1 MNKLAFSRAHYQAV
15 KLRVCEDHPDLDE
28 ETLADTVE
36 GLTDLQ
42 DIVAAIL
49 RSAVTD
55 EALGKGLRARIS
67 DMQERLSRLEDRA
80 SKRRQIARD
89 VMIEADIKKITA
101 PDLTVSI
108 RAGTPAVVITDES
121 LVPPQYWEPRDP
133 RLNRQSLAVDLKA
146 GQSIEGAILGNP
158 EPVLSVRVK

>member
-15 KLRVCEDHPDLDE
+15 KLRVCEDYPDLDE

-108 RAGTPAVVITDES
+108 RAGTASVVITDER
-121 LVPPQYWEPRDP
+121 LVPPQYWEARDP
-133 RLNRQSLAVDLKA
+133 RLNRQALAVDLKA

>member
-15 KLRVCEDHPDLDE
+15 KLRVCEGHPDLDE

-55 EALGKGLRARIS
+55 EALGKGLRSRIS

-89 VMIEADIKKITA
+89 VMVEADIKKITA

-133 RLNRQSLAVDLKA
+133 RLNRQSLAVDLKS

-158 EPVLSVRVK
+158 EPILSVRVK

>member
-36 GLTDLQ
+36 GLTDLH

-55 EALGKGLRARIS
+55 EALGKGLRVRIS
-67 DMQERLSRLEDRA
+67 
-80 SKRRQIARD
+80 
-89 VMIEADIKKITA
+89 
-101 PDLTVSI
+101 
-108 RAGTPAVVITDES
+108 DES

>member
-1 MNKLAFSRAHYQAV
+1 
-15 KLRVCEDHPDLDE
+15 
-28 ETLADTVE
+28 
-36 GLTDLQ
+36 
-42 DIVAAIL
+42 
-49 RSAVTD
+49 
-55 EALGKGLRARIS
+55 
-67 DMQERLSRLEDRA
+67 MQERLSRLEDRA

-108 RAGTPAVVITDES
+108 RAGTPSVVITDES

-146 GQSIEGAILGNP
+146 GQSIEGAVLGNP